1 MPLRSARLTGDPILE
16 NCLNNT
22 ARIQAPDDNLS
33 VKRVQQALI
42 DLGRSVGPAGADGI
56 FGQGTGAAVIRYKT
70 DKQLFPNDPVVGPKT
85 TQALDDDLFFD
96 PPSFDPVFAEY
107 SPFVVNHRVE
117 QFVALELSAL
127 LNTPLDSFRH
137 MLGNFAI
144 TNLSSGLLLGI
155 VAQSRGTDLR
165 DPFLRVADPLQRD
178 QLTGAILPADQYFD
192 DEISLGGA
200 IGATITFFVG
210 GVPRSFIVV
219 HDIVI
224 LGRAFI
230 TQQSTGRSAKETTQS
245 VVVHELTHARNLAG
259 TIVLMSTADSDTNV
273 YSDTVLAAAR
283 SAAGRPTADTLRSF
297 VHEMTARHVSWVVR
311 QELAGTPG
319 NLAVRALSAGA
330 LAAAVRFYFVDTNM
344 FSANGYVPG
353 IRLQGDA
360 MIFDQLA
367 KWLNICATQS
377 FSDIPDDDAQSRLVF
392 QAAARFC
399 ADRVANPIPI
409 PDAPDGLFPL
419 PQDFV

>member
-16 NCLNNT
+16 NCLNDT

-33 VKRVQQALI
+33 VKRVQQALL
-42 DLGRSVGPAGADGI
+42 DLGRSVGVAGADGI
-56 FGQGTGAAVIRYKT
+56 FGQDTGTAVILYKN

-96 PPSFDPVFAEY
+96 PPSFDPTFAEF

-137 MLGNFAI
+137 MLGAFAL
-144 TNLSSGLLLGI
+144 TNLSAGFLLGI

-165 DPFLRVADPLQRD
+165 DPFLQVADPLQSD

-200 IGATITFFVG
+200 AGATTTFFVG
-210 GVPRSFIVV
+210 GVPHSFIVV
-219 HDIVI
+219 DDTVI

-230 TQQSTGRSAKETTQS
+230 TQLSTGRRAKETTQS
-245 VVVHELTHARNLAG
+245 LVVHELTHARNLAG
-259 TIVLMSTADSDTNV
+259 TIVLMSTADSDTNA
-273 YSDTVLAAAR
+273 YSDTALAAA
-283 SAAGRPTADTLRSF
+283 STATGRPTADILRSF

-311 QELAGTPG
+311 KELEGTPG
-319 NLAVRALSAGA
+319 NLAVRALGAGQ
-330 LAAAVRFYFVDTNM
+330 LAAAARFYFVDTNA

-360 MIFDQLA
+360 VIFDQLA
-367 KWLNICATQS
+367 KWLTICATQS
-377 FSDIPDDDAQSRLVF
+377 FGNVPDDDAQSKLAF
-392 QAAARFC
+392 QAAAQLC
-399 ADRVANPIPI
+399 AERVANPIPI
-409 PDAPDGLFPL
+409 PDAADGLFPL

>member
-1 MPLRSARLTGDPILE
+1 
-16 NCLNNT
+16 
-22 ARIQAPDDNLS
+22 
-33 VKRVQQALI
+33 
-42 DLGRSVGPAGADGI
+42 
-56 FGQGTGAAVIRYKT
+56 
-70 DKQLFPNDPVVGPKT
+70 
-85 TQALDDDLFFD
+85 
-96 PPSFDPVFAEY
+96 
-107 SPFVVNHRVE
+107 
-117 QFVALELSAL
+117 
-127 LNTPLDSFRH
+127 
-137 MLGNFAI
+137 
-144 TNLSSGLLLGI
+144 
-155 VAQSRGTDLR
+155 
-165 DPFLRVADPLQRD
+165 
-178 QLTGAILPADQYFD
+178 
-192 DEISLGGA
+192 
-200 IGATITFFVG
+200 
-210 GVPRSFIVV
+210 
-219 HDIVI
+219 
-224 LGRAFI
+224 
-230 TQQSTGRSAKETTQS
+230 
-245 VVVHELTHARNLAG
+245 LAG
-259 TIVLMSTADSDTNV
+259 TIVLMSTRDSDTNV